1 MPRAL
6 KYVVEGSGLDQR
18 QATDGA
24 ALVCNRLRSLVALAD
39 NSHVAPAYPEL
50 VLDTSAGRS
59 DTDFWQYETPPRTR
73 VEPPTR
79 HLQSTLLND
88 FIATVTAF
96 PAANQLISAFEHYN
110 LALDRIR
117 PGFEVELMM
126 RIYVCAE
133 ALAKAAIEESAKRNN
148 NNKSAVRDEFGAPNS
163 GAIEEW
169 IRIEHIFEGDGN
181 LYKALRLARHGYAHG
196 RIATISSIVLQ
207 RETITAALEM
217 CRKFAIKLL
226 PLATNS
232 AKRLLD
238 RSVYQDLLLSGL
250 GGALPDNF
258 TLSDAR
264 RLGYNF
270 VRVQRFVKSVTE
282 PNPGDRRV
290 TMGVSAV
297 TNIDIAVKPGNPLYK
312 LMIEGRNSNPTPP

>member
-1 MPRAL
+1 MP
-6 KYVVEGSGLDQR
+6 E
-18 QATDGA
+18 
-24 ALVCNRLRSLVALAD
+24 
-39 NSHVAPAYPEL
+39 
-50 VLDTSAGRS
+50 
-59 DTDFWQYETPPRTR
+59 
-73 VEPPTR
+73 
-79 HLQSTLLND
+79 
-88 FIATVTAF
+88 
-96 PAANQLISAFEHYN
+96 
-110 LALDRIR
+110 
-117 PGFEVELMM
+117 
-126 RIYVCAE
+126 
-133 ALAKAAIEESAKRNN
+133 
-148 NNKSAVRDEFGAPNS
+148 
-163 GAIEEW
+163 
-169 IRIEHIFEGDGN
+169 
-181 LYKALRLARHGYAHG
+181 
-196 RIATISSIVLQ
+196 
-207 RETITAALEM
+207 
-217 CRKFAIKLL
+217 FAIKLL